1 MSTLG
6 INIFTEVIPAL
17 VIVFGAPVAIWWYMR
32 RSRKGSVGRL
42 QITDKAVLGKSVWVA
57 VVEVDDKRFLVGAG
71 ESGVGLISEL
81 EALPMAVHERAD
93 QPADRMAGEPVVQ
106 ENATSTTN
114 GITEQPRMGLVRRL
128 QLMTVRSPA
137 QNPWRSFGGSGS

>member
-6 INIFTEVIPAL
+6 INFFTEIVPAL
-17 VIVFGAPVAIWWYMR
+17 VIVFGAPVGIWWYMR
-32 RSRKGSVGRL
+32 RSRKGTIGRL
-42 QITDKAVLGKSVWVA
+42 QISDKAVLGKNVWVA

-81 EALPMAVHERAD
+81 EALPMEVEE
-93 QPADRMAGEPVVQ
+93 PASEEVPATAGTAP
-106 ENATSTTN
+106 ASTN
-114 GITEQPRMGLVRRL
+114 GITEQPRIGLVRRL

-137 QNPWRSFGGSGS
+137 QTPWRSFGGSSK

>member
-6 INIFTEVIPAL
+6 INLFTEVVPAL
-17 VIVFGAPVAIWWYMR
+17 VIVFGAPVAIWWYLR
-32 RSRKGSVGRL
+32 RSRKGVVGRL
-42 QITDKAVLGKSVWVA
+42 QISDKAVLGKNVWVA

-81 EALPMAVHERAD
+81 EALPETVAE
-93 QPADRMAGEPVVQ
+93 PAEEP
-106 ENATSTTN
+106 ATEPTN

-128 QLMTVRSPA
+128 QLMTVRSSA
-137 QNPWRSFGGSGS
+137 QQPWRSFGGSGR